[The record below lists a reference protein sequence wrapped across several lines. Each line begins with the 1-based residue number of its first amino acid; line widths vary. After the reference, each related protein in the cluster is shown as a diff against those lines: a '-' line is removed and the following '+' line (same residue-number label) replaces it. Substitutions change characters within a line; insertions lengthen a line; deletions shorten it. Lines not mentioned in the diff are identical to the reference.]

1 MRKVNQEELNYA
13 AHMLASELAKQLT
26 EPLKQIAMQVMT
38 KFDRGPKPR
47 PDEKAQI
54 MLKIEIEG
62 RSMYEVA
69 DRVRMYKEGYVPN
82 PNSKKYRR

>member
-1 MRKVNQEELNYA
+1 MNNEEIRYA
-13 AHMLASELAKQLT
+13 AALLATELRKQLGPAIEKICT
-26 EPLKQIAMQVMT
+26 DVMI

-54 MLKIEIEG
+54 KLMIEIEG

-69 DRVRMYKEGYVPN
+69 DRIRMMKEGYV
-82 PNSKKYRR
+82 KKPTNNRIQRP